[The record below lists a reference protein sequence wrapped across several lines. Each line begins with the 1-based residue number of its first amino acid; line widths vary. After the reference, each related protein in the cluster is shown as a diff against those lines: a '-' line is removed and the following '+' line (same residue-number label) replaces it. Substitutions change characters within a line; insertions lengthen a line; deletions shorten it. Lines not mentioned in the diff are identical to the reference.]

1 MNPIYW
7 SLILLAGGFLVVA
20 LELFIPSAG
29 VLGIV
34 AAILF
39 ISGIAVAFTQ
49 SMLAGTIAL
58 FVSALA
64 LPVVFVLMI
73 KLWPSTPIGRRI
85 MLGRVKQ
92 DEVLPFD
99 QDNDPLKALVG
110 KKGVAKTKMLPSG
123 MVSID
128 GRAYDAVSDGFAI
141 EPGQPVRVTEIRTR
155 RIFVQPYDPQD
166 DVAAEFADQPLLQQT
181 LEDMGLESLG
191 DPNPPTPPKD

>member
-39 ISGIAVAFTQ
+39 ISGIAVAFTH
-49 SMLAGTIAL
+49 SMLAGTVAL
-58 FVSALA
+58 FASALA
-64 LPVVFVLMI
+64 LPVVFILMI
-73 KLWPSTPIGRRI
+73 KLWPATPLGRRI
-85 MLGRVKQ
+85 MLGRVSQ
-92 DEVLPFD
+92 DEVLPYD
-99 QDNDPLKALVG
+99 QEHDPLRALVG

-141 EPGQPVRVTEIRTR
+141 EPGQTVRVTEIRTR

-166 DVAAEFADQPLLQQT
+166 DMAAEFADQPLLQQT
-181 LEDMGLESLG
+181 LEDMGLEPLG
-191 DPNPPTPPKD
+191 GSDNPQA